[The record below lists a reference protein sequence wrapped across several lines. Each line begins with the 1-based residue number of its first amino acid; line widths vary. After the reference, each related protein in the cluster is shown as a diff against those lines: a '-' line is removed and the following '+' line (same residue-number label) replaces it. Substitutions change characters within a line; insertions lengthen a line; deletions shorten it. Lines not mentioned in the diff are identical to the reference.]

1 MPKEQIR
8 IVIEAI
14 VVQAVL
20 AYCFYQSIWAFIGL
34 IPIGIYYYRH
44 KLVVY
49 EEKKKEEITMEFKE
63 MIQAISTSLRAGYS
77 LENACRESLQ
87 EMELL
92 YGKEAALYKELDLMV
107 QKLRNNQ
114 TIESLFQELAGKLQV
129 VEIGEFAQILVV
141 AKRYGGDLSKIIQ
154 NTSDAIRDKIDVN
167 REIAIVISGKK
178 AEQAVM
184 NVVPLGIIGY
194 MQVTTPGFFDPL
206 YHNVMGVVIMSV
218 CLCLYLVAYF
228 LSRTILQIN
237 I

>member
-1 MPKEQIR
+1 M
-8 IVIEAI
+8 
-14 VVQAVL
+14 VQAVL
-20 AYCFYQSIWAFIGL
+20 AYCFYQSVWAFIGL
-34 IPIGIYYYRH
+34 IPIGIYYYRY

-77 LENACRESLQ
+77 IENACRESLQ

-92 YGKEAALYKELDLMV
+92 YGKEATLYKELDLIV

-114 TIESLFQELAGKLQV
+114 TIENLFQELAGKLQV

-178 AEQAVM
+178 AEQTVM
-184 NVVPLGIIGY
+184 NVMPLGIIGY

-206 YHNVMGVVIMSV
+206 YHNIMGVVIMSV
-218 CLCLYLVAYF
+218 CLGLYLVAYF

-237 I
+237 V